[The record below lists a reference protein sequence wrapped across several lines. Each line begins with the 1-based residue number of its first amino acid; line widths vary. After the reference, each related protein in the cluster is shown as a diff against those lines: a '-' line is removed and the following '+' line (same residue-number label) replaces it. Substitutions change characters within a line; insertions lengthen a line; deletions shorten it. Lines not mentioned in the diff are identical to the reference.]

1 VSPSGSLVG
10 DEFPIV
16 TEGDNDFCSPISFD
30 GSKFLMIF
38 NNGDSPYDDA
48 THRDVYGVFVSEVAP
63 CEGDFDL
70 DGDVDGSDLA
80 VFAAEFGRTD
90 CSGGSPCEGDF
101 DRDGDVDGSDLAVFA
116 ADFGKTDCP

>member
-1 VSPSGSLVG
+1 MV
-10 DEFPIV
+10 DNEFPIV
-16 TEGDNDFCSPISFD
+16 TQEENDFGFIGPFD
-30 GSKFLMIF
+30 GTKFLMIF
-38 NNGDSPYDDA
+38 CHGDSPYDDA